1 MERLAGIGAHPLQ
14 VTYFDVKLRPL
25 RVSSPRLRRRIDRLR
40 PDRFGKA
47 GPSPRRPPGRV
58 WDDTRELR
66 LYGVLPARNR
76 VRLPLLNRGL
86 LGGKSSRAGSRR
98 LLKVSLTNRPVEI
111 VLGEIVGREVHV
123 KENFR

>member
-25 RVSSPRLRRRIDRLR
+25 RVSSPRLRRGIHRLR
-40 PDRFGKA
+40 PDRFRKP
-47 GPSPRRPPGRV
+47 GPSPRRPAGRV

-66 LYGVLPARNR
+66 LHWVLPARNR

-86 LGGKSSRAGSRR
+86 LRGKSSRARSRR
-98 LLKVSLTNRPVEI
+98 LLEVRLANRPVEI
-111 VLGEIVGREVHV
+111 VLG
-123 KENFR
+123 